1 MVNQKLIIHALLS
14 SVAVAVYT
22 TAISWLLMNGENLFG
37 KMIGIMGPAMI
48 LMLFIVSALITSLLV
63 FGRPIYL
70 YFDGQKKEGVQLLFW
85 TVGWLVLIVVVS
97 FMVMIFVK

>member
-1 MVNQKLIIHALLS
+1 MVNPKLIIHALLS
-14 SVAVAVYT
+14 SVGVVVYT

-37 KMIGIMGPAMI
+37 KMTNIMGPAMM

-70 YFDGQKKEGVQLLFW
+70 YFDGQKKEGAQLLFW
-85 TVGWLVLIVVVS
+85 TVGWLVLITVVS
-97 FMVMIFVK
+97 FVVMALVK